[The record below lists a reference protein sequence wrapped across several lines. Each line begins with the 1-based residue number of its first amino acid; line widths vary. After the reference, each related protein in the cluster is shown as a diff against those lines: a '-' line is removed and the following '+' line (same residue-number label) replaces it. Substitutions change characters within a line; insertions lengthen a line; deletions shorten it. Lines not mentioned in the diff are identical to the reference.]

1 MEKDPFFNPE
11 NENDSFFNF
20 LRRTDFKNPLE
31 EKDGPIREEHSLPW
45 IFFLAELV
53 HRIKNPLVSIKTF
66 TELLEKK
73 VNDTEY
79 RESFYKVV
87 SDDIDRI
94 DGVLNGLLNYVKVN
108 TPLNKSNSIHQILE
122 EALKRFEASFEDKKI
137 KIFKRF
143 EKDLPETILHD
154 EQLRFVSNLLLQY
167 ILSFLPPHGSIG
179 LLTKLVTRSTQSKGE
194 DVCPG
199 RDSEWIEILIIF
211 TGFKKPMCTYETV
224 FETTSPQPE
233 DIEELELRLVRD
245 TLKQHGG
252 KMTIEVNEK
261 KPRTLISLRLP
272 IERRKVIY
280 YSSANI

>member
-31 EKDGPIREEHSLPW
+31 EKDCPIREEHSLPW

-73 VNDTEY
+73 VNDAEY

-87 SDDIDRI
+87 SDDIERI

-137 KIFKRF
+137 KIFKRES
-143 EKDLPETILHD
+143 EKHLRHFCLCKTRWRKLISDFQVLIEDFFDSCSFPSSENILSVICHTHDDAKEILPRTRECITSTTSESGRASDTFSSRSFCPIFRKFPIITKSHGGIWID
-154 EQLRFVSNLLLQY
+154 SYEQL
-167 ILSFLPPHGSIG
+167 
-179 LLTKLVTRSTQSKGE
+179 
-194 DVCPG
+194 
-199 RDSEWIEILIIF
+199 
-211 TGFKKPMCTYETV
+211 
-224 FETTSPQPE
+224 
-233 DIEELELRLVRD
+233 
-245 TLKQHGG
+245 
-252 KMTIEVNEK
+252 
-261 KPRTLISLRLP
+261 
-272 IERRKVIY
+272 
-280 YSSANI
+280 